1 MYARSITFHGRP
13 SNIDAGISF
22 VHNEVW
28 PTLEQIDG
36 CRGISL
42 LVDRDT
48 GHCIATTSW
57 QSEETMAA
65 AMAPTRPL
73 RERGRD
79 ILGATMEIDEWE
91 ILMMH
96 RTGHGTACRV
106 TWMQGDLQ
114 EMSETVRMGV
124 MPDLD
129 DTPGFCGVS
138 MLMNRDSGLG
148 CLTTLWETP
157 EAMAASRTTA
167 DELRARTATAA
178 SGTIVDVHEFELALA
193 HLHVPEMA

>member
-73 RERGRD
+73 REEHP
-79 ILGATMEIDEWE
+79 A
-91 ILMMH
+91 
-96 RTGHGTACRV
+96 
-106 TWMQGDLQ
+106 
-114 EMSETVRMGV
+114 
-124 MPDLD
+124 
-129 DTPGFCGVS
+129 
-138 MLMNRDSGLG
+138 
-148 CLTTLWETP
+148 
-157 EAMAASRTTA
+157 
-167 DELRARTATAA
+167 
-178 SGTIVDVHEFELALA
+178 
-193 HLHVPEMA
+193 